1 MKTRRH
7 YGGERR
13 DLEERTNVCLT
24 GTPNDISYKNNTH
37 IPGISV
43 PYVPKDVVVRPK
55 WTSLDR
61 RHQGNFYSTMSTNTY
76 QWSNQGKMTKNPA
89 KKNADYG
96 ACSHTVHN
104 CSTFF
109 SADILRAKNGELLNV
124 VYFTRLS
131 CTYTPCL
138 STFAPFLLY
147 ENLPIVFPSYFNYR
161 NTSIL
166 INFQLLLEL
175 SDILLPEQCEISG
188 GY

>member
-1 MKTRRH
+1 MSSSIARPKRSCYMAVT

-76 QWSNQGKMTKNPA
+76 QWSNQGKITKE
-89 KKNADYG
+89 
-96 ACSHTVHN
+96 S
-104 CSTFF
+104 S
-109 SADILRAKNGELLNV
+109 
-124 VYFTRLS
+124 
-131 CTYTPCL
+131 
-138 STFAPFLLY
+138 
-147 ENLPIVFPSYFNYR
+147 
-161 NTSIL
+161 
-166 INFQLLLEL
+166 
-175 SDILLPEQCEISG
+175 
-188 GY
+188 